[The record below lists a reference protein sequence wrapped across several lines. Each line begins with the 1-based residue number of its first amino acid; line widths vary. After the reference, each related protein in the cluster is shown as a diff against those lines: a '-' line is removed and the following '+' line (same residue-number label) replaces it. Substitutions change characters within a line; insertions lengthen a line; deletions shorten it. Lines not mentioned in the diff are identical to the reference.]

1 MKVSKSFSRKTF
13 RKVGIVL
20 SIYFLSSLFAGVFA
34 LVAGECQVTLIDIG
48 LIGVAVRQADWCRA

>member
-20 SIYFLSSLFAGVFA
+20 SIFYLSYLREYLRLLPAN
-34 LVAGECQVTLIDIG
+34 
-48 LIGVAVRQADWCRA
+48 VRLH

>member
-20 SIYFLSSLFAGVFA
+20 SIFYLPYLREYLRLLPANVR
-34 LVAGECQVTLIDIG
+34 LHLIDIG
-48 LIGVAVRQADWCRA
+48 LIGLG

>member
-20 SIYFLSSLFAGVFA
+20 SIFYLPYLRGVFA

-48 LIGVAVRQADWCRA
+48 LIGLG

>member
-20 SIYFLSSLFAGVFA
+20 SIFAGVFA

-48 LIGVAVRQADWCRA
+48 LIGLG